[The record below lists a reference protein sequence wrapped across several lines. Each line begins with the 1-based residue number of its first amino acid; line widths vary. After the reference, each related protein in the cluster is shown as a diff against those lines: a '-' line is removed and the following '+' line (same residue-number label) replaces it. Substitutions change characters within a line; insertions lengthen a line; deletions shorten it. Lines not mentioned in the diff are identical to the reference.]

1 MVVESPKGAQPR
13 IVTADPGR
21 VGSPPVSAPL
31 TSRLVSFTA
40 DDGMALRLTQY
51 RSVAKEPDKGPVLL
65 VHGAGVR
72 GKIFSAPV
80 ETNFI
85 QYLAEHGYDVWV
97 EDWRASIDLPPNRW
111 TLDQAAV
118 FDHPAAVRTV
128 AEETGAD
135 HVKAVIHCQGSTS
148 FLMSAMAGLV
158 PHVDVIVSNAVSLH
172 TIIPAWARFKITY
185 VAPVASHMIP
195 YLDPQWGLHAPNLT
209 AKLMDLAV
217 KTFHHECDNPVC
229 KWSSFTYG
237 SGFPTLWRHEN
248 LDVMTHEWIKQE
260 FGAVP
265 FTFFK
270 QMARCVSRG
279 HLVSI
284 DHNNKLPEDFAAQPP
299 RTDARF
305 AFFTGEL
312 NACFLA
318 DSQRRTYEQFDT
330 WHPGRHS
337 LHVFPKYGHL
347 DVFIGC
353 RAAQDTYPLM
363 LAELEKGDSVGK

>member
-1 MVVESPKGAQPR
+1 VVAETPQGAPAQ
-13 IVTADPGR
+13 IATADPGGADAGAASATLETR
-21 VGSPPVSAPL
+21 VVPFS
-31 TSRLVSFTA
+31 A
-40 DDGMALRLTQY
+40 DDGMPLRLTEY
-51 RSVAKEPDKGPVLL
+51 RAAGKQPTKCPVIL

-72 GKIFSAPV
+72 GHIFSAPV
-80 ETNFI
+80 ATNFV
-85 QYLAEHGYDVWV
+85 QYLADHGYDVWV
-97 EDWRASIDLPPNRW
+97 EDWRASIDVPPNQW

-118 FDHPAAVRTV
+118 FDHPAAVKTIAR
-128 AEETGAD
+128 ETGAD
-135 HVKAVIHCQGSTS
+135 RIKAVIHCQGSTS

-158 PHVDVIVSNAVSLH
+158 PQVDVVVSNAVSLH

-185 VAPVASHMIP
+185 AVPLASRVIP
-195 YLDPQWGLHAPNLT
+195 YVNPQWGLHAPNLP
-209 AKLMDLAV
+209 AKLIDIFV
-217 KTFHHECDNPVC
+217 KTFHHECHNAVC

-248 LDVMTHEWIKQE
+248 LDAQTHEWIKQE

-279 HLVSI
+279 HLVSF
-284 DHNNKLPEDFAAQPP
+284 DLTGKLPEDFAAAPP

-305 AFFTGEL
+305 SFVTGEL

-318 DSQRRTYEQFDT
+318 DSQRRTFEQFDA

-337 LHVFPKYGHL
+337 LHVIPSYGHL

-353 RAAQDTYPLM
+353 RAAQDTYPIM
-363 LAELEKGDSVGK
+363 LAELEKNE

>member
-1 MVVESPKGAQPR
+1 MVIESPREEQPR
-13 IVTADPGR
+13 NVTAGPDRVVSQPGR
-21 VGSPPVSAPL
+21 APL
-31 TSRLVSFTA
+31 ESRLVSFTA
-40 DDGMALRLTQY
+40 DDGKELRLTQI
-51 RSVAKEPDKGPVLL
+51 RSAAKHPVKGPVLL

-72 GKIFSAPV
+72 GKIFAAPV

-97 EDWRASIDLPPNRW
+97 EDWRASIDLPPNAW

-128 AEETGAD
+128 AEQTGAD
-135 HVKAVIHCQGSTS
+135 RVKAVIHCQGSTS

-158 PHVDVIVSNAVSLH
+158 PKVDVIVSNAVSLH

-185 VAPVASHMIP
+185 VAPLASRIIP
-195 YLDPQWGLHAPNLT
+195 FLNPQWGLHAPNLP
-209 AKLMDLAV
+209 AKVIDLAV
-217 KTFHHECDNPVC
+217 KAFHHECNNPVC

-248 LDVMTHEWIKQE
+248 LDVATHEWIKQE

-270 QMARCVSRG
+270 QMARCVSHG

-284 DHNNKLPEDFAAQPP
+284 DHNEKLPDDFAAQPP

-318 DSQRRTYEQFDT
+318 DSQRRTYEQFDA

-337 LHVFPKYGHL
+337 LHVIPKYGHL

-353 RAAQDTYPLM
+353 RAAHDTYPLM
-363 LAELEKGDSVGK
+363 LAELDKA